1 MTETRT
7 ACRSGVT
14 HTPQGDCGGTPARRL
29 RPRAG
34 SAGRSRERKSMRLVE
49 EVLRSDRP
57 LVERDLV
64 RVLVAC
70 GQGQPCVRRKSL
82 ARAHKET
89 RTAGVMRMT
98 LARGAGREEMPSRHS
113 SHSLRLSAT
122 RRGCPPF
129 VHAGSSV
136 GRRFPSLRV
145 RTVRKGAGPS
155 DGVRLP
161 TRSKPSKGVALVG
174 MWTASESP
182 SGGDDGSPETQ
193 RTPCPIP
200 GCNRPGTYDA
210 EETVEVVRCHR
221 GGT

>member
-1 MTETRT
+1 MAGAFEPIFTMTETRA

-14 HTPQGDCGGTPARRL
+14 HTPQGDCGGTPVRRL

-122 RRGCPPF
+122 RRGCSPIRPRGF
-129 VHAGSSV
+129 VRRAAVSVASGTNGQEGSRPQRWGTATDEEQTFEGCSAGGNV
-136 GRRFPSLRV
+136 DRVRVAFGRRR
-145 RTVRKGAGPS
+145 
-155 DGVRLP
+155 RLP
-161 TRSKPSKGVALVG
+161 
-174 MWTASESP
+174 
-182 SGGDDGSPETQ
+182 
-193 RTPCPIP
+193 
-200 GCNRPGTYDA
+200 
-210 EETVEVVRCHR
+210 
-221 GGT
+221 

>member
-1 MTETRT
+1 LAGAFEPIFTMTETRA

-34 SAGRSRERKSMRLVE
+34 SAGRSRERKSMWLVE

-98 LARGAGREEMPSRHS
+98 LARGAGREEMPRRRPSHPLCRTATRKGSARFPHS
-113 SHSLRLSAT
+113 ST
-122 RRGCPPF
+122 
-129 VHAGSSV
+129 
-136 GRRFPSLRV
+136 RV
-145 RTVRKGAGPS
+145 R
-155 DGVRLP
+155 
-161 TRSKPSKGVALVG
+161 
-174 MWTASESP
+174 P
-182 SGGDDGSPETQ
+182 SGGGFRRFGYERSGREQAPAMGYGY
-193 RTPCPIP
+193 R
-200 GCNRPGTYDA
+200 
-210 EETVEVVRCHR
+210 R
-221 GGT
+221 GANLRRV